1 MMSYLL
7 YTSGHRNSMTIE
19 WRLGCNQIFVM
30 LLGIGIMPDMRDV
43 SAIITHF
50 KYLWAQEFN
59 HKIRTSLLYAYFLYT
74 SGHRISTKNE
84 GHLSYSR
91 TFYMLLG
98 MGIL

>member
-1 MMSYLL
+1 
-7 YTSGHRNSMTIE
+7 MTIE
-19 WRLGCNQIFVM
+19 WRLGCNQIFDI
-30 LLGIGIMPDMRDV
+30 LLGIGIAPEMRDV

-59 HKIRTSLLYAYFLYT
+59 YKIWTFLLYAHFLYT
-74 SGHRISTKNE
+74 FGHRNSMKNE
-84 GHLSYSR
+84 GYLSYNR